1 MYGALPGARS
11 PPWKPRVNAP
21 WRGEDACS
29 WSRPSKTEAFL
40 SQRPVCPSSK
50 VASPLSGTFL
60 TYKSDHDSL
69 APKPHTAP
77 HLPLEES
84 PNLSLFPSQSHS
96 PHATFC
102 FGHPPLPRQVE
113 RYLSPPASSGLP
125 SSRVSALPS
134 CVAVGAW
141 LLAAGLNFLF

>member
-60 TYKSDHDSL
+60 TYKLDHDSL
-69 APKPHTAP
+69 APKPRTAP

-102 FGHPPLPRQVE
+102 FGHRH
-113 RYLSPPASSGLP
+113 PARWRGT
-125 SSRVSALPS
+125 
-134 CVAVGAW
+134 
-141 LLAAGLNFLF
+141 